1 MEPPPA
7 VIMHSS
13 TAPSQQHQQQHIH
26 NNSQQSEMTHNFQN
40 HNFKHDLYLMGSEQ
54 DYMSSPSVSPTSK
67 SSSLPSPSI
76 PGRVVPEL
84 SDEELAQLSVRQL
97 NMKLQGHDRQTV
109 SALKQKR
116 RTLKNRGYALNCRV
130 RRIQNQVQLEADNV
144 MLRDQVRYLSEA
156 LQNIQARLQYYE
168 PNTFSSPP
176 MHSSTTMESPT
187 SHHSSSPP
195 SSSYSYNIPQGFISQ

>member
-13 TAPSQQHQQQHIH
+13 TSSSSSSQQPQHQHIH
-26 NNSQQSEMTHNFQN
+26 NHSLQSEMTHNFHN
-40 HNFKHDLYLMGSEQ
+40 HSLKQDLYLMGSEQ
-54 DYMSSPSVSPTSK
+54 DYISSPSVSPISK
-67 SSSLPSPSI
+67 SSSLPSPTIS
-76 PGRVVPEL
+76 GRVIPEL

-156 LQNIQARLQYYE
+156 LQHIQARLQYYE

-176 MHSSTTMESPT
+176 MHSSTTIESPT
-187 SHHSSSPP
+187 YSSSP
-195 SSSYSYNIPQGFISQ
+195 SSSYNISQGFISQ

>member
-7 VIMHSS
+7 VVMHSS
-13 TAPSQQHQQQHIH
+13 CSQQQHH
-26 NNSQQSEMTHNFQN
+26 HLQSEMTHNNFQS
-40 HNFKHDLYLMGSEQ
+40 HTVKQDLYLMGSEG
-54 DYMSSPSVSPTSK
+54 DYTSSPSVSPVSK
-67 SSSLPSPSI
+67 SSSITSPTI
-76 PGRVVPEL
+76 PGRSLPEL

-144 MLRDQVRYLSEA
+144 MLRDQVRYLTEA
-156 LQNIQARLQYYE
+156 LHQIQARLHYYE
-168 PNTFSSPP
+168 PHTFSSLPLTSPP
-176 MHSSTTMESPT
+176 PPTTMQTTIGSPRD
-187 SHHSSSPP
+187 SSP
-195 SSSYSYNIPQGFISQ
+195 SSSYSYSIPHGFISQ